1 MHEILQYL
9 TFKNCL
15 FAAFLAS
22 YVALLWQF
30 LYHGQWKMALL
41 SFAFLFACGGGF
53 IIALIIGW
61 QEAAK
66 WQMKRLMIV
75 YSLLLVPCV
84 FVGIRDQIDQV
95 MHPKIEEP
103 AKGKKK
109 KAPIPVTR

>member
-1 MHEILQYL
+1 MHEVLQYL
-9 TFKNCL
+9 TFKNFL
-15 FAAFLAS
+15 YVAFLAS
-22 YVALLWQF
+22 YMALMWQF

-41 SFAFLFACGGGF
+41 SIVFLFACGGGF

-61 QEAAK
+61 QEAAR

-84 FVGIRDQIDQV
+84 FVGARDQLHDV
-95 MHPKIEEP
+95 MNPKIEEP

-109 KAPIPVTR
+109 KPIPVKR